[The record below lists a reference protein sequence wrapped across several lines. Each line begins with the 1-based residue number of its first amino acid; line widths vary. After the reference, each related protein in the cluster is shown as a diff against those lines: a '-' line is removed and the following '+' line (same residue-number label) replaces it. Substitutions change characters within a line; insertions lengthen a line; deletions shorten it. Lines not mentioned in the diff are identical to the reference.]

1 MEQVEHVQRQSIVY
15 EHFFKVID
23 YFFVSEFSKILVLV
37 YGLDTNTQMTVR
49 TTLSSM
55 IKEGGIRSLWRGNLM
70 NVIKVSPE
78 TGLRLMSYEAFKRLA
93 GQTPTHELNVFQKFL
108 CGSAAG
114 FTASALIYPMKTI
127 KVRNLIFISINNKNF
142 FSSLDSINN
151 SQDK

>member
-1 MEQVEHVQRQSIVY
+1 M
-15 EHFFKVID
+15 D
-23 YFFVSEFSKILVLV
+23 AN
-37 YGLDTNTQMTVR
+37 GQMTIR

-78 TGLRLMSYEAFKRLA
+78 TGLRLMSYEAFKRLL
-93 GQTPTHELNVFQKFL
+93 GQTTTNEISVVEKFL

-127 KVRNLIFISINNKNF
+127 KVRNETLEFNGRKF
-142 FSSLDSINN
+142 VFCLDTTDDTEN
-151 SQDK
+151 Q